1 MERKRSA
8 IAVALAA
15 AWLAGCAPGTGET
28 TPGQKTPPASETA
41 VPSPGARKNACA
53 LFDRA
58 DIEAIAGQKLEM
70 LHDIQAENKT
80 VCELRVPGNLT
91 VQVSVTVH
99 WAGGKEL
106 ARINQASMGM
116 AKPVMNDRNTDIEE
130 LTGSEKYEAWPT
142 RRSTVTSWRP
152 GCSSTDVFIEILSPQ
167 FSPDK
172 TKAVFL
178 AVSRKALARL

>member
-1 MERKRSA
+1 MERMRSA
-8 IAVALAA
+8 VTVALAA
-15 AWLAGCAPGTGET
+15 AWLAGCSQGTGET
-28 TPGQKTPPASETA
+28 TPGQKTPPASEAA

-70 LHDIQAENKT
+70 LHDIQAENRT

-106 ARINQASMGM
+106 ARINQAAMSM
-116 AKPVMNDRNTDIEE
+116 AKPLMNDRHTDIEE
-130 LTGSEKYEAWPT
+130 LTGSEKVRGLADKAFYSDVMA
-142 RRSTVTSWRP
+142 SWVLKY
-152 GCSSTDVFIEILSPQ
+152 DVLIEILSPQ

-178 AVSRKALARL
+178 AVSRKALSRL